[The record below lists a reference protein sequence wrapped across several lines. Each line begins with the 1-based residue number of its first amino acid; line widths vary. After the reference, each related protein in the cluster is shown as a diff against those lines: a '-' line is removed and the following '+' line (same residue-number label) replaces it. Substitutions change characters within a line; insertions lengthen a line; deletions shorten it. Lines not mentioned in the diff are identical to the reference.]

1 MNSAGHAVEQ
11 LMPLAKGGDGAALG
25 ELLELYR
32 NYLQLL
38 ARLQL
43 GRRLQGKVDSLDL
56 VQETFL
62 DAHAGFAHFR
72 GTTEQEL
79 LGWLRQVLACN
90 TASLV
95 RRYYGTKRRGVDL
108 ERTLSW
114 ELDQSSDALDAGLVA
129 RTSSPSHQ
137 AARREQAVLIADA
150 LSRLPGDYRE
160 AIILRQIEGRS
171 FPEVAREMNRSLDS
185 VKKLWIR
192 GLSRLRS
199 ELRGEP

>member
-1 MNSAGHAVEQ
+1 MHRVGRAVEQ
-11 LMPLAKGGDGAALG
+11 LMPLAKAGDGAALG

-62 DAHAGFAHFR
+62 DAHTGFARFR

-79 LGWLRQVLACN
+79 LGWLRQVLSCN

-95 RRYYGTKRRGVDL
+95 RRYYGTKRRGVDRKRDDTVL
-108 ERTLSW
+108 GHGDRRIRT
-114 ELDQSSDALDAGLVA
+114 
-129 RTSSPSHQ
+129 PK
-137 AARREQAVLIADA
+137 AD
-150 LSRLPGDYRE
+150 
-160 AIILRQIEGRS
+160 LRQHQQRFAAEVKRSWIE
-171 FPEVAREMNRSLDS
+171 
-185 VKKLWIR
+185 
-192 GLSRLRS
+192 RLRHQGALPL
-199 ELRGEP
+199 E